1 MKKTWFVTG
10 TIFLA
15 GILAYFGGY
24 YYYTSTNSQSKILNP
39 VSVQRAVQPAEEHQ
53 IEAEKHYFA
62 KIEEEMLVIYE
73 MPEELI
79 YESIRLS
86 SLQLTEGEYI
96 ALLDGIHFQNLP
108 EIFNF
113 LENSMS

>member
-1 MKKTWFVTG
+1 MKKSWFVTG

-24 YYYTSTNSQSKILNP
+24 YYYTSTNLQAKVLDP
-39 VSVQRAVQPAEEHQ
+39 VSVQRAVLETEEKH
-53 IEAEKHYFA
+53 IEKTEHYFA
-62 KIEEEMLVIYE
+62 KIENEMLIIYE

-79 YESIRLS
+79 YESIKLS
-86 SLQLTEGEYI
+86 GLQLTENEYI
-96 ALLDGIHFQNLP
+96 ALLDGIHFQNLS